1 MRTVEM
7 NAKSAQRTGPDF
19 RHVGAWIFDL
29 DNTLYPADSDLFVQ
43 VDARMTAFVQDL
55 LGLDFESARAV
66 QKAYYRDHGT
76 TLNGLMK
83 INGIDPEDFLASVH
97 DVDLSVLEPNPALAS
112 ALALLPGKRFIFTN
126 GCRNH
131 AERVLTRLR
140 LGSLFDEIWDIR
152 SIGYRPKPDERS
164 YRAVLA
170 KSGVATEK
178 SAMFEDVARNLVP
191 AHALGWTTVWLRN
204 GSAWSK
210 QGPEYP
216 IIEPEHIHHVIEN
229 LPQFLH
235 SIRI

>member
-7 NAKSAQRTGPDF
+7 NAKSAPRTGPDF

-97 DVDLSVLEPNPALAS
+97 DIDLSVLEPDPALAS

-152 SIGYRPKPDERS
+152 TIGYRPKPDERS